1 MDVDED
7 FKSATDLARAWE
19 GIPHLRRRGSQLRVV
34 LVHFDKKINRDTVV
48 ENEQLINMT
57 MRHLGTRVTISN
69 LELHLRSFYDL
80 MSVNIPCHIIG
91 QQAWA
96 LRRMISTYNAVV
108 RRPHIPR
115 QRGLRR
121 LMINQGLDVP
131 LDLPSSSASLGG
143 HPDPETS
150 SSSSSDEPSG
160 SSDGEEEEEGTSEDE
175 LVGHYS
181 CYMYIFGPS
190 FSICMRVLQSKQLI
204 CQPFTVSRSGDGGND
219 TPQVAVTHSPEE
231 ACCSVKCILNCEDTT
246 F

>member
-1 MDVDED
+1 M
-7 FKSATDLARAWE
+7 
-19 GIPHLRRRGSQLRVV
+19 
-34 LVHFDKKINRDTVV
+34 

-80 MSVNIPCHIIG
+80 MSVNIPCGFSMQYYNFTLPHFLVLLFDTCVRRRLDKCSPGHIIG